1 MRDTEGYDAAD
12 NSRGCYELAI
22 ATLRERL
29 EAFRCERIGPHRLYL
44 GDCRTILPLLGRVD
58 AVVTD
63 PPYGISYVTSHRNV
77 AHAPAMLAND
87 DVAPVDTVGMMS
99 SLLINAGAFYLCT
112 RFDVAEMWRQAMAQS
127 GITLKTPI
135 VWDKTNHTAG
145 DLEGDYGC
153 QTELVLFGAKG
164 RHLLRGGRD
173 VNLWRIPRPTFGNHP
188 TPKPV
193 GLMARAIRNSTDA
206 GGVVLDAFMGEG
218 PTGVACA
225 KLGRR
230 FVGIEMD
237 AAYFET
243 ACRRVE
249 EAHRQ
254 PDMFIEAPPKA
265 EQLSLLGEG

>member
-1 MRDTEGYDAAD
+1 
-12 NSRGCYELAI
+12 
-22 ATLRERL
+22 
-29 EAFRCERIGPHRLYL
+29 
-44 GDCRTILPLLGRVD
+44 
-58 AVVTD
+58 
-63 PPYGISYVTSHRNV
+63 
-77 AHAPAMLAND
+77 
-87 DVAPVDTVGMMS
+87 
-99 SLLINAGAFYLCT
+99 
-112 RFDVAEMWRQAMAQS
+112 
-127 GITLKTPI
+127 
-135 VWDKTNHTAG
+135 
-145 DLEGDYGC
+145 
-153 QTELVLFGAKG
+153 
-164 RHLLRGGRD
+164 
-173 VNLWRIPRPTFGNHP
+173 
-188 TPKPV
+188 
-193 GLMARAIRNSTDA
+193 MARAIRNSTDA